1 MATEYIKPI
10 SDISK
15 ELSPN
20 TGTDNFA
27 MVDDAT
33 DGTHDGNTTKVF
45 ASTPTAWAEDQYGMQ
60 NLSASSGTCSV
71 KLKGIA
77 NYGADGGKIKL
88 GVKVGSTVY
97 YESEQTLT
105 SEFALYEST
114 WANNPSTDSPWSI
127 SEVNDLIG
135 VLSLHASGKIT
146 VQATCF
152 FGEVTVT
159 EGGTVTIG
167 KVLGKTVASIS
178 KVAGVAWASIAKIAG
193 KTK

>member
-1 MATEYIKPI
+1 MAIEYIKPT

-33 DGTHDGNTTKVF
+33 DGTHDGNTTVVISYT
-45 ASTPTAWAEDQYGMQ
+45 ASAWKEDQYGMQ

-77 NYGADGGKIKL
+77 RYGIDGDKIKL
-88 GVKVGSTVY
+88 GVNVGSTVY
-97 YESEQTLT
+97 YESGQTLT
-105 SEFALYEST
+105 SEYALYEST

-135 VLSLHASGKIT
+135 VLSLYTSGK
-146 VQATCF
+146 VPVRATCF

>member
-27 MVDDAT
+27 LVDDAT
-33 DGTHDGNTTKVF
+33 DGTSDGETTRVSANTQN
-45 ASTPTAWAEDQYGMQ
+45 AWAEDQYGMQ

-77 NYGADGGKIKL
+77 KYGIDGDKIKL

-97 YESEQTLT
+97 YGSEQTLT
-105 SEFALYEST
+105 SEFAIYEST
-114 WANNPSTDSPWSI
+114 WANNPSTGSPWSI

-135 VLSLHASGKIT
+135 VLSLYTAGKMP
-146 VQATCF
+146 VRATCF

-159 EGGTVTIG
+159 EGGTIG

-178 KVAGVAWASIAKIAG
+178 KVAGVAWASIAKIAR